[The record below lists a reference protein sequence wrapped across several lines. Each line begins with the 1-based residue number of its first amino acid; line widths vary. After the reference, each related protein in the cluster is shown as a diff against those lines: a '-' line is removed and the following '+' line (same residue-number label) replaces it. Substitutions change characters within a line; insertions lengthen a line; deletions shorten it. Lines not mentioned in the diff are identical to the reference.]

1 MSLLSELKTVADTC
15 AIPVETG
22 VFSGVPPDLY
32 LVITPMVDTF
42 ALHADD
48 SPGYDTQEAR
58 LSLFVKGSYTAI
70 KDTLVRALLGADF
83 CITDRRYI
91 ARPFT
96 SSTEVISKRS
106 PSQRSARSV
115 VTDTPGMTRKRNRS
129 VASQKA
135 AMFAHLSLPCL
146 PSRYARTEAWVTSF
160 SDLKPSASTETS
172 FFTRSIKVFI
182 FPKDILTPSIPGQA
196 GEVGSRCATPADRPA
211 RYLRKSRP
219 CCHPWTRRSGMTA

>member
-91 ARPFT
+91 AHEDDTGFHHHFRRAGDLP
-96 SSTEVISKRS
+96 VADKLHH
-106 PSQRSARSV
+106 SQREDCAE
-115 VTDTPGMTRKRNRS
+115 
-129 VASQKA
+129 Q
-135 AMFAHLSLPCL
+135 
-146 PSRYARTEAWVTSF
+146 SR
-160 SDLKPSASTETS
+160 
-172 FFTRSIKVFI
+172 I
-182 FPKDILTPSIPGQA
+182 F
-196 GEVGSRCATPADRPA
+196 
-211 RYLRKSRP
+211 
-219 CCHPWTRRSGMTA
+219 